1 MKPWKIAVS
10 LAAAVAAPFVVGT
23 WQPRSNA
30 ERWTALSAQD
40 RTSLLAEM
48 DRSKNC
54 RFYETQV
61 EARDVLGLT
70 ADPTDVSQAVL
81 CHHQQDA
88 LAEGGRL
95 EKYFSLPR
103 YVAGNGLAALA
114 GFIGVF
120 ALAMMLPG
128 ALRRYRSGQQQGQV
142 QSRRPK
148 ARDQVAGDA

>member
-1 MKPWKIAVS
+1 MKPWKLAVS
-10 LAAAVAAPFVVGT
+10 LAATAAVAAPFVVGT

-30 ERWTALSAQD
+30 ERWVALDAET
-40 RTSLLAEM
+40 RANLLAEM

-70 ADPTDVSQAVL
+70 VDPNDVSQAVL

-88 LAEGGRL
+88 LHDGGRP

-103 YVAGNGLAALA
+103 YVASNGLVAMA
-114 GFIGVF
+114 GFVGAF
-120 ALAMMLPG
+120 ALAMMLPPVF
-128 ALRRYRSGQQQGQV
+128 RRYR
-142 QSRRPK
+142 RWPRT
-148 ARDQVAGDA
+148 

>member
-1 MKPWKIAVS
+1 MKLPWEKPWKIAAS
-10 LAAAVAAPFVVGT
+10 LAAIAAVAAPFVVGT

-30 ERWTALSAQD
+30 ERWIALTAEERAN
-40 RTSLLAEM
+40 LLAEM

-70 ADPTDVSQAVL
+70 VDPTDVSRAML
-81 CHHQQDA
+81 CHQQQDA
-88 LAEGGRL
+88 LREGGRL
-95 EKYFSLPR
+95 EQYFSVPR
-103 YVAGNGLAALA
+103 YLAGNGLAALA

-128 ALRRYRSGQQQGQV
+128 AFRRYRQWL
-142 QSRRPK
+142 RT
-148 ARDQVAGDA
+148 